1 MTAPGDVPKG
11 EERDSQT
18 RYISCWGFFF
28 SLWVSTQNWKLRSD
42 HRSWPIL
49 SRLTK
54 GAQTWLRIPVQAAS
68 FARRHPHPHNPPR
81 QWRKG
86 LPSRG
91 RSFSVDP
98 KRKAL
103 PSFLHLSPR
112 GSYQGIYHEKVRVI
126 ASELSERET
135 AQSAVT
141 WTLIPGGLSEG
152 ESPPPRRGPHGGRG
166 ENQTNLA
173 CGPPEAPTPAAPKL
187 PGDLSSA
194 PVAAPTWANRPNSNM
209 RHRWGNPG
217 PALCPHH
224 RSLTSPIRLGAPPTG
239 VGGARPGPG
248 T

>member
-1 MTAPGDVPKG
+1 M
-11 EERDSQT
+11 
-18 RYISCWGFFF
+18 
-28 SLWVSTQNWKLRSD
+28 
-42 HRSWPIL
+42 
-49 SRLTK
+49 
-54 GAQTWLRIPVQAAS
+54 AAS

-91 RSFSVDP
+91 RSFSADP

-112 GSYQGIYHEKVRVI
+112 GSYHGIYQEKVRVI

-152 ESPPPRRGPHGGRG
+152 ESPPPRREPHGGRG

-173 CGPPEAPTPAAPKL
+173 CGAPEAPTPAAPKL

-194 PVAAPTWANRPNSNM
+194 PSRCPNLSQPTELKHAAQVREPRASSVPAPSVPYLPQP
-209 RHRWGNPG
+209 PG
-217 PALCPHH
+217 RAAHGGGGREARARDLGSPGVQAALGLL
-224 RSLTSPIRLGAPPTG
+224 R
-239 VGGARPGPG
+239 GPCSYLA
-248 T
+248 